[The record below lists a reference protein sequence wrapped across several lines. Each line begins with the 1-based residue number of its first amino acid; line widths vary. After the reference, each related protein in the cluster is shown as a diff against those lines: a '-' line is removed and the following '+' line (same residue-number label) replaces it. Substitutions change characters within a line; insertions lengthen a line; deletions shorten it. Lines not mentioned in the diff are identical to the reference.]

1 MSLACVSSKSWLE
14 ILPKGSAKNS
24 HVLPWACKGKA
35 VPLKWTVVVR
45 LFALYVHVS
54 NNISSSMFFAKV
66 IITFYNQRKVCFI
79 CAIIQNYIAVRKVI
93 LWNKEINLPLP
104 NFCASS
110 KVGRGLII
118 FARNHHHNLH
128 SLPCIGNGGLL
139 ACYFMSNVQS
149 VSVRN
154 MYAGLNFSFETPSS
168 LCG

>member
-54 NNISSSMFFAKV
+54 NNISSSMFFAKI

-79 CAIIQNYIAVRKVI
+79 CAIIQNYIVVRKVI
-93 LWNKEINLPLP
+93 LWNKEINLLLP
-104 NFCASS
+104 NFCASI

-149 VSVRN
+149 VSVWD